1 MDKVKRTFLEYWKGS
16 RAYATLLNLTTRG
29 RDVFCPQEEAEERA
43 AVCVGCPFN
52 LEPGKVEAVTDSLA
66 KRMTD
71 GRVTSVDGEL
81 RNCDVCSCPLK
92 VMVHID
98 GGILQSL
105 KSPMDLL
112 KRARKRQK
120 QTGKQIPANCWQMKF
135 YNVKP

>member
-1 MDKVKRTFLEYWKGS
+1 MSIVKRTFLEYWKGS
-16 RAYATLLNLTTRG
+16 QAYATLRNLTNRG
-29 RDVFCPQEEAEERA
+29 RDVFCSREEAEERA

-52 LEPGKVEAVTDSLA
+52 LPPGKVEAVTDSLA

-81 RNCDVCSCPLK
+81 RNCDACSCPLK

-105 KSPMDLL
+105 KKPMDLL

-120 QTGKQIPANCWQMKF
+120 ATGNQVPENCWQMQLYKI
-135 YNVKP
+135 KP